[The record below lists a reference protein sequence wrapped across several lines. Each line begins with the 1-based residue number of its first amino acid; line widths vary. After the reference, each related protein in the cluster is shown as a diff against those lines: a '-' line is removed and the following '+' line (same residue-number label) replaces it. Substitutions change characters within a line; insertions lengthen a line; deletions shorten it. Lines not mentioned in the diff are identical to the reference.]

1 MVEIIRNIIK
11 LIAKFVQYLYNLKVD
26 FIGGEKVLLGHVVV
40 AFIFLIVIIYLILS
54 AIGLNFGGDE

>member
-1 MVEIIRNIIK
+1 MVEIIRNIIN
-11 LIAKFVQYLYNLKVD
+11 LISKFIQYLYNLKID

>member
-11 LIAKFVQYLYNLKVD
+11 LIAQFTNYLYNLKID